1 MYHKINLF
9 SQIQVRHFFIIF
21 LTECFSIISGLWRQ
35 GKRNGEGRYWFANN
49 DSCLQGVWV
58 DDIFKSGTYVLKS
71 AMAA

>member
-1 MYHKINLF
+1 M
-9 SQIQVRHFFIIF
+9 RHFLLIF
-21 LTECFSIISGLWRQ
+21 ETLCILYFSVLYSIFPGLWRQ